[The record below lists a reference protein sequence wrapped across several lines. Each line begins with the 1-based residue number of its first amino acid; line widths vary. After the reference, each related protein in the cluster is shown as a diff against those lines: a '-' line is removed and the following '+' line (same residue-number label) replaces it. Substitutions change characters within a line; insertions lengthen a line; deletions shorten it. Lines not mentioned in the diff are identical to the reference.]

1 MVLIPVSC
9 TTSHSKWYLA
19 KNNQSNNQHNSCEN
33 QVLVFFTKCFRVRF
47 VKVFP
52 KVQSNCFPRDWSG
65 DCIKVTW
72 NTILVFI
79 LSFAFLNKQSYLF
92 FKALLK
98 YYFSLAS
105 SFPFHFPGKMNGPII
120 PSPLIFGIYF
130 YIYIYICECVCVCT
144 YIYIHTTVYNTL
156 YCYDLLSLPLLYFE
170 LLKGNICVPFF
181 LVSPVTSTVPVIQKT
196 ISKQSW
202 T

>member
-130 YIYIYICECVCVCT
+130 YIYIYICECVCV
-144 YIYIHTTVYNTL
+144 YIYIYTHNSIQHIVLLWFIVY
-156 YCYDLLSLPLLYFE
+156 
-170 LLKGNICVPFF
+170 
-181 LVSPVTSTVPVIQKT
+181 TSI
-196 ISKQSW
+196 IFW
-202 T
+202 TPQRQYLCSILFGITSN